1 MITNV
6 VKIFLPA
13 TIAFVFGIAITPLFS
28 HYFYKYRLWKKVPK
42 GHKEKDPM
50 TEAFTKIHNQ
60 KEETSTPRVG
70 GIIIWFSVFI
80 TVMLIWIVSMFFPTD
95 SLTKLNFLSRNQTIL
110 PFFSLIIASIIG
122 LLDDLLV
129 VYGNGAE
136 EVDGISR
143 KDRIL
148 AVIAI
153 GLVGAWWFYVKLG
166 VTSIVIPFVG
176 AVNIGLFFIP
186 VFVIVMLA
194 TFSGSIIDGVDG
206 LSGGVM
212 ASAFGAYATIAFVH
226 NQVDIAAFCTVIV
239 GAILAFLWFNI
250 PPARFYMGETG
261 MLGLTVTLSIIAFL
275 TNAVLILP
283 IIAFP
288 LVMTSGSVMVQKASE
303 RIYGKKFFLVSPL
316 HHHFEAR
323 GWSRPKIVMRYW
335 VISIIFAVIGIM
347 LALIS

>member
-1 MITNV
+1 M
-6 VKIFLPA
+6 
-13 TIAFVFGIAITPLFS
+13 
-28 HYFYKYRLWKKVPK
+28 
-42 GHKEKDPM
+42 
-50 TEAFTKIHNQ
+50 
-60 KEETSTPRVG
+60 
-70 GIIIWFSVFI
+70 
-80 TVMLIWIVSMFFPTD
+80 
-95 SLTKLNFLSRNQTIL
+95 
-110 PFFSLIIASIIG
+110 
-122 LLDDLLV
+122 
-129 VYGNGAE
+129 
-136 EVDGISR
+136 
-143 KDRIL
+143 
-148 AVIAI
+148 
-153 GLVGAWWFYVKLG
+153 KLG